1 MLGEVQKGMKMW
13 LFVAE
18 NLSLG
23 LKIAGNMENG
33 KVEKT
38 GQGQET

>member
-1 MLGEVQKGMKMW
+1 MLGEVQKGTKMW
-13 LFVAE
+13 LFAAE

-23 LKIAGNMENG
+23 LKIAGNMKNG
-33 KVEKT
+33 KVGKK